1 MKPIRKNIDPIKTS
15 GFVVPKGY
23 FEEFPQKIKDKTIG
37 VNPLSEKYESGF
49 GIPEGYFEKS
59 KATIL
64 ASVRTKKQGKI
75 RFLYNKYTRYAA
87 VAAVLFFVFYLTRQ
101 PQQQSAA
108 QDTIAL
114 QWMDVQTY
122 LDNTLS
128 THEMDI
134 NNLFTDEIDLSAFS
148 EVNLSD
154 AVLEDYLTD
163 QLSNTLLTEE

>member
-1 MKPIRKNIDPIKTS
+1 MKPIRKNIDVIKTS

-23 FEEFPQKIKDKTIG
+23 FEEFSQKIKDKTAG

-64 ASVRTKKQGKI
+64 ASVRTKKQSKI
-75 RFLYNKYTRYAA
+75 RFLYNNYTRYAA
-87 VAAVLFFVFYLTRQ
+87 VAAVLVFVIYLTRQ

-108 QDTIAL
+108 QNTIAL
-114 QWMDVQTY
+114 QWTDVQTY

-128 THEMDI
+128 TYNTDV
-134 NNLFTDEIDLSAFS
+134 NNLFTGEMDLSAYS
-148 EVNLSD
+148 EVNLSETD
-154 AVLEDYLTD
+154 LEDYLTD
-163 QLSNTLLTEE
+163 HLNNTLLTEE